1 MPEEYG
7 GTNGKL
13 QDHIGNLNPDYLV
26 SLISIP
32 IFFSHWKT
40 DALIV
45 DVEKNAVWLSK
56 QYKHKSNEKKRPGK
70 EILYSDLFGMEGS
83 FRQLT
88 VD

>member
-1 MPEEYG
+1 MVLRLHNFTYM
-7 GTNGKL
+7 
-13 QDHIGNLNPDYLV
+13 YLCLDL
-26 SLISIP
+26 LIDLP
-32 IFFSHWKT
+32 NFFLTET
-40 DALIV
+40 DALIA